1 MIGDEKQSTMLN
13 QNIVDDARFAI
24 IIDNA
29 KQVLKLPVIS
39 RTR

>member
-29 KQVLKLPVIS
+29 KPVLKLPKVA